1 MRNMKFIVNV
11 VLAVS
16 SIAALA
22 QESARTVQYHSQDIV
37 AIRAKVK
44 YTTLI
49 ELPTT
54 EKIMEAATGDK
65 DFWIVDVVGNFCF
78 VHPAKQGIA
87 SNLNLITDK
96 GNIYSFT
103 LQDIS
108 GSPGEPDLKVIV
120 EPADRSAIV
129 AASGPAQFVPAAQLE
144 QSKQQVA
151 ALQSHVE
158 QAVDEYKSGYPTQL
172 KFDYVYKANQAPFDI
187 QSIYHDDKFTYI
199 KTNAPEKFS
208 VYEMK
213 DGKPNLVTYD
223 LREGTYIIPKI
234 MDDGYVELG
243 KEADE
248 LCAERIT
255 RHDREQPYFSH
266 RRAGRDARRT
276 ASRANTARP
285 FRAAQGRLAEEPQD
299 VRLLGAALLVI
310 VAALFSSTGKKTPA
324 QQAAAKGQPPQPTLQ
339 DNTDNNVQDMKNQ
352 VQAERQKEQQ
362 AAMAAAAGQDPA
374 LASATPAQQAA
385 AAAFGPSGEA
395 PTSCGPGRPCGQA
408 QQGTMPPQ
416 LTPEQQQAQLIAAKE
431 RERAD
436 NSRFASNLVYSR
448 LAEQRNSSRNSKAR
462 RCPSSMTIPSGRQ
475 RRVSLTHEPEKEQEE
490 TPGGYKR
497 PLEANIDSAVG
508 QPYLVYEGSVLDTV
522 L

>member
-1 MRNMKFIVNV
+1 MRPIKFIAN
-11 VLAVS
+11 AVFAVA

-49 ELPTT
+49 EVPPS

-78 VHPAKQGIA
+78 VRPAKQGIS

-158 QAVDEYKSGYPTQL
+158 QAVDEYKSAYPTQL
-172 KFDYVYKANQAPFDI
+172 KFDYVYKGNEAPFDI

-213 DGKPNLVTYD
+213 DGKPDLVNYD
-223 LREGTYIIPKI
+223 LRDGTYIIPKI
-234 MDDGYVELG
+234 MDSGYVELG
-243 KEADE
+243 KKRMDF
-248 LCAERIT
+248 T
-255 RHDREQPYFSH
+255 R
-266 RRAGRDARRT
+266 
-276 ASRANTARP
+276 
-285 FRAAQGRLAEEPQD
+285 
-299 VRLLGAALLVI
+299 
-310 VAALFSSTGKKTPA
+310 
-324 QQAAAKGQPPQPTLQ
+324 KG
-339 DNTDNNVQDMKNQ
+339 
-352 VQAERQKEQQ
+352 
-362 AAMAAAAGQDPA
+362 
-374 LASATPAQQAA
+374 
-385 AAAFGPSGEA
+385 
-395 PTSCGPGRPCGQA
+395 
-408 QQGTMPPQ
+408 
-416 LTPEQQQAQLIAAKE
+416 
-431 RERAD
+431 
-436 NSRFASNLVYSR
+436 
-448 LAEQRNSSRNSKAR
+448 
-462 RCPSSMTIPSGRQ
+462 
-475 RRVSLTHEPEKEQEE
+475 
-490 TPGGYKR
+490 
-497 PLEANIDSAVG
+497 
-508 QPYLVYEGSVLDTV
+508 
-522 L
+522 

>member
-16 SIAALA
+16 STVALG

-78 VHPAKQGIA
+78 VHPAKQGIS
-87 SNLNLITDK
+87 SNLNLITDR

-108 GSPGEPDLKVIV
+108 ASSGEPDLKVIV

-151 ALQSHVE
+151 AIQSHVE
-158 QAVDEYKSGYPTQL
+158 QAVDEYKSSYPTQL

-234 MDDGYVELG
+234 MDEGYVELG
-243 KEADE
+243 KK
-248 LCAERIT
+248 RMS
-255 RHDREQPYFSH
+255 F
-266 RRAGRDARRT
+266 AR
-276 ASRANTARP
+276 
-285 FRAAQGRLAEEPQD
+285 
-299 VRLLGAALLVI
+299 
-310 VAALFSSTGKKTPA
+310 
-324 QQAAAKGQPPQPTLQ
+324 KG
-339 DNTDNNVQDMKNQ
+339 
-352 VQAERQKEQQ
+352 
-362 AAMAAAAGQDPA
+362 
-374 LASATPAQQAA
+374 
-385 AAAFGPSGEA
+385 
-395 PTSCGPGRPCGQA
+395 
-408 QQGTMPPQ
+408 
-416 LTPEQQQAQLIAAKE
+416 
-431 RERAD
+431 
-436 NSRFASNLVYSR
+436 
-448 LAEQRNSSRNSKAR
+448 
-462 RCPSSMTIPSGRQ
+462 
-475 RRVSLTHEPEKEQEE
+475 
-490 TPGGYKR
+490 
-497 PLEANIDSAVG
+497 
-508 QPYLVYEGSVLDTV
+508 
-522 L
+522 

>member
-1 MRNMKFIVNV
+1 MRNMKFIVYTG
-11 VLAVS
+11 L
-16 SIAALA
+16 ALA
-22 QESARTVQYHSQDIV
+22 SIVALGQESARTVQYHSQDIV

-54 EKIMEAATGDK
+54 EKIMQAATGDK

-108 GSPGEPDLKVIV
+108 GSSGEPDLKVIV

-129 AASGPAQFVPAAQLE
+129 AASGPAQFVSAAQLE
-144 QSKQQVA
+144 QSKQQVT

-172 KFDYVYKANQAPFDI
+172 KFDYVYKANQSPFDI

-223 LREGTYIIPKI
+223 LREGTYIIPKV

-243 KEADE
+243 KKKMS
-248 LCAERIT
+248 
-255 RHDREQPYFSH
+255 F
-266 RRAGRDARRT
+266 AR
-276 ASRANTARP
+276 
-285 FRAAQGRLAEEPQD
+285 
-299 VRLLGAALLVI
+299 
-310 VAALFSSTGKKTPA
+310 
-324 QQAAAKGQPPQPTLQ
+324 KG
-339 DNTDNNVQDMKNQ
+339 
-352 VQAERQKEQQ
+352 
-362 AAMAAAAGQDPA
+362 
-374 LASATPAQQAA
+374 
-385 AAAFGPSGEA
+385 
-395 PTSCGPGRPCGQA
+395 
-408 QQGTMPPQ
+408 
-416 LTPEQQQAQLIAAKE
+416 
-431 RERAD
+431 
-436 NSRFASNLVYSR
+436 
-448 LAEQRNSSRNSKAR
+448 
-462 RCPSSMTIPSGRQ
+462 
-475 RRVSLTHEPEKEQEE
+475 
-490 TPGGYKR
+490 
-497 PLEANIDSAVG
+497 
-508 QPYLVYEGSVLDTV
+508 
-522 L
+522 